1 MTPNFLL
8 TAQTKNHRP
17 QTKNS
22 TMQYFWAVLLGITT
36 LVDWGLNIIGMPGN
50 WITVGAAILYTAFVT
65 ADSRVELSWP
75 VVGVLF
81 ALAILGEIVEF
92 VAGAAGAKK
101 AGGSKRGAALALV
114 GALAGG
120 ILGIFVG
127 IPIPV
132 IGPIVSA
139 ILFSAAGALGG
150 AMLGESWK
158 GRTWEESWGVGKAA
172 FWGRILGTLGKIVVG
187 SIMVAVVLVSL
198 VAK

>member
-1 MTPNFLL
+1 
-8 TAQTKNHRP
+8 
-17 QTKNS
+17 
-22 TMQYFWAVLLGITT
+22 MQYLWATLLAITT
-36 LVDWGLNIIGMPGN
+36 LVDWGLNVIGIPGN
-50 WITVGAAILYTAFVT
+50 WITVGVAILYTALLT
-65 ADSRVELSWP
+65 SDSRVALSWP
-75 VVGVLF
+75 VVGALV

-101 AGGSKRGAALALV
+101 AGGSKRSAVLALI

-120 ILGIFVG
+120 ILGIFIG

-139 ILFSAAGALGG
+139 ILFSAAGALSG

-172 FWGRILGTLGKIVVG
+172 FWGRILGTVGKIVVG
-187 SIMVAVVLVSL
+187 SVMVAVVLVSL
-198 VAK
+198 VVK

>member
-1 MTPNFLL
+1 
-8 TAQTKNHRP
+8 
-17 QTKNS
+17 
-22 TMQYFWAVLLGITT
+22 MQYVWATLFAITA
-36 LVDWGLNIIGMPGN
+36 LVDWALNVFGIPGN
-50 WITVGAAILYTAFVT
+50 WITVGVAVLYAAFLTT
-65 ADSRVELSWP
+65 DSRVALGWP
-75 VVGVLF
+75 VVGALV
-81 ALAILGEIVEF
+81 ALAIVGEIVEF

-101 AGGSKRGAALALV
+101 AGGSKRGAVLALV

-120 ILGIFVG
+120 ILGVFIG

-132 IGPIVSA
+132 VGPIISA

-187 SIMVAVVLVSL
+187 SIMVAVVLISL
-198 VAK
+198 VVE

>member
-1 MTPNFLL
+1 
-8 TAQTKNHRP
+8 
-17 QTKNS
+17 
-22 TMQYFWAVLLGITT
+22 MQYLWAVLLGITT
-36 LVDWGLNIIGMPGN
+36 LVNWGLNVIGIPGN
-50 WITVGAAILYTAFVT
+50 WITVGVAILYA
-65 ADSRVELSWP
+65 ALLSSDSRVALGWP
-75 VVGVLF
+75 AVGALV

-101 AGGSKRGAALALV
+101 AGGSKRGAVLALI

-198 VAK
+198 VVK